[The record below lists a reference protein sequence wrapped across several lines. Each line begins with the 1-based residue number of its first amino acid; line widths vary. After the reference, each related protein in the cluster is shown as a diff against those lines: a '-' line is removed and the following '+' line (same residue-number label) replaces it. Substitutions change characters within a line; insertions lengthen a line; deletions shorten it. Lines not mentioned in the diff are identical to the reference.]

1 MSIVQIIDENILIW
15 IENNI
20 RIDVLNPII
29 KAFTSLG
36 NMGLIWIIV
45 AIILLCNKST
55 RKIGVYTTLAIFFS
69 IIATNLTL
77 KLIIQRPRPY
87 VTMNNFIPLLYSSDP
102 NSFPSGHTSTA
113 FAAGIVWLKL
123 ISVKSLKAVA
133 VVQALLMGLS
143 RMYVG
148 VHYPSDVLMGALVGT
163 LCAVIALKVE
173 KLAQK
178 NKII

>member
-1 MSIVQIIDENILIW
+1 
-15 IENNI
+15 
-20 RIDVLNPII
+20 
-29 KAFTSLG
+29 
-36 NMGLIWIIV
+36 
-45 AIILLCNKST
+45 
-55 RKIGVYTTLAIFFS
+55 
-69 IIATNLTL
+69 
-77 KLIIQRPRPY
+77 
-87 VTMNNFIPLLYSSDP
+87 MNNFIPLLYSSDP

-123 ISVKSLKAVA
+123 IPVKSLKAVA